1 MPPIVII
8 GGGIAGLY
16 AARRL
21 RQRQVPLVL
30 LEARDRL
37 GGRVLSV
44 DAMGAPADDGFDLGP
59 SWFWPRTQL
68 RLAALADELGLSSFA
83 QYSDGDVLFE
93 HLYGEGGERHHGGL
107 QEALSV

>member
-8 GGGIAGLY
+8 GGGIAGLC

-21 RQRQVPLVL
+21 RQRQVPFVQ
-30 LEARDRL
+30 LEARDRPE
-37 GGRVLSV
+37 GRILSV
-44 DAMGAPADDGFDLGP
+44 DATGAPADDGFDLGP
-59 SWFWPRTQL
+59 SWFWPRTQP
-68 RLAALADELGLSSFA
+68 RLAALVDELGLSSFA

-107 QEALSV
+107 QEALSF